1 MPAVTILKFLIILC
15 LDLCFVHE
23 FPGVCGA
30 GELDSQLMQGLASN
44 YLPFPSQGSQP
55 PAHCPC
61 PGTDATLHPWRRLG
75 AGRERVVIGPVGLG
89 C

>member
-1 MPAVTILKFLIILC
+1 MSAATILKFLIILL

-23 FPGVCGA
+23 FPGVWIA
-30 GELDSQLMQGLASN
+30 GELDSQLMQSLISN

-55 PAHCPC
+55 PAHCPTQGLM
-61 PGTDATLHPWRRLG
+61 PLSTWRRLG
-75 AGRERVVIGPVGLG
+75 AGRERAVIGHVGLG